1 MARLIVVGYLALVAL
16 FTGVLLKVDTTLA
29 FSFGV
34 VLFLSPALGTL
45 LRLGTR
51 GVNLVGRASGMAGFG
66 PHLKPMIE
74 SHAAIVLTDPRELNN
89 RDDVGTV
96 GRTVITRILGNDLP
110 PRHRFGQS
118 LDNLTFILDHEPE
131 FPGVEKTWILN
142 RIREPETEAQMISRI
157 EEAGQSYTQIPFDS
171 DAYAQIGWDFDHL
184 PTEDFLTSPAYFAL
198 SPEQQDRLSTAIY
211 RKKNLYLM
219 NNNGA
224 RNAALRSGRECA
236 DWTIVLDG
244 NCFLTAASWGLISR
258 AMLANADIQLLVIP
272 MARVTTNASVLGADF
287 YPEAQEEP
295 QLALRSDLEV
305 FFNEDFPY
313 GRRPKVEL
321 MWHLGIPGPWD
332 RWKSDPWDQQARRL
346 RRPAAR
352 YGVAGWVARL
362 DSGKEALE
370 LPGRQAARMRGAE
383 RQKGIRAAIDD
394 ADSRLS
400 SAGFS
405 AAGFYSRETLSAL
418 KLADLDGAD
427 AQSTLKANVISFA
440 EKAFRERPLSVK
452 DKKGLSPSGD
462 PADYWSVAPYWWPNS
477 DTADGIPFVRRDGVR
492 APGTELF
499 SPGSERYDRS
509 NWQHTVDRTVSLI
522 LAWAISGE
530 SRFAEK
536 AVENLR
542 CWFITSDTRMN
553 PSLKFAQVIP
563 GRDGGRGQA
572 YGIIEFK
579 DLYYLLDAAKLLEG
593 SGFLT
598 DSDCVAL
605 EGWANDYLGWLL
617 ESDPGRQELAA
628 NNNQGTFFDL
638 QVGGLQSYLGD
649 FRGLQETVMRALSR
663 LPRQIGPEG
672 QQPHEEA
679 RRTPFHY
686 GVFNLQGMLNLLLLA
701 QRSGVNV
708 GSFQSHPLDRLRPGI
723 ARCDA
728 LLGDHDPRNPER
740 ALDGRRLVVLRAF
753 LSELSGPV
761 GDTVN
766 GWVPSSNW
774 APRPHDGVP
783 FIWQGVLTRRFATSP
798 EWSASFLSHDGRK

>member
-1 MARLIVVGYLALVAL
+1 MARLIGVSYVALVAL
-16 FTGVLLKVDTTLA
+16 FTGVLLKVDTALA
-29 FSFGV
+29 ISFGV
-34 VLFLSPALGTL
+34 VLFLSPALGAL

-51 GVNLVGRASGMAGFG
+51 AVNLVGRASGLAGFG
-66 PHLKPMIE
+66 PHLTPMLE
-74 SHAAIVLTDPRELNN
+74 SHAAIVLTDPEELND
-89 RDDVGTV
+89 REDVQPV
-96 GRTVITRILGNDLP
+96 RRTVITRILGNDLP

-118 LDNLTFILDHEPE
+118 LDNLTFILDHEPD

-142 RIREPETEAQMISRI
+142 RIRDPKTETQMISRI
-157 EEAGQSYTQIPFDS
+157 EDAGQSYTRIAFGS

-184 PTEDFLTSPAYFAL
+184 PTEDFLTSSAYFAL
-198 SPEQQDRLSTAIY
+198 SPDQQDRLSTAIY

-224 RNAALRSGRECA
+224 RNVALRAGRERA

-244 NCFLTAASWGLISR
+244 NCFLSTASWGLIAR
-258 AMLANADIQLLVIP
+258 AMVANADIQVLVIP
-272 MARVTTNASVLGADF
+272 MARVTTNASVLAADF

-295 QLALRSDLEV
+295 QLAIRSDLEV

-332 RWKSDPWDQQARRL
+332 RWKSDPWDQQARML
-346 RRPAAR
+346 HRPAAR

-362 DSGKEALE
+362 DSGKEDLE
-370 LPGRQAARMRGAE
+370 LPGRQATRRRGTE

-405 AAGFYSRETLSAL
+405 PAGFYSRETLSAL
-418 KLADLDGAD
+418 KSAELDGA
-427 AQSTLKANVISFA
+427 ASQSKLKRNIISFA
-440 EKAFRERPLSVK
+440 EKALRERPLSVK

-477 DTADGIPFVRRDGVR
+477 DTADGIPYVRRDGVR

-499 SPGSERYDRS
+499 SPGSELHDRS
-509 NWQHTVDRTVSLI
+509 NWQHTVERTVSLT
-522 LAWAISGE
+522 LAWEISGE
-530 SRFAEK
+530 RRFAEK

-542 CWFITSDTRMN
+542 CWFITPDTRMN

-563 GRDGGRGQA
+563 GRNGGRGQA

-579 DLYYLLDAAKLLEG
+579 DLYYLLDAVKLLEG

-598 DSDCVAL
+598 DNDCVAL
-605 EGWANDYLGWLL
+605 EGWTSDYLGWLL
-617 ESDPGRQELAA
+617 ESDLGRQELAA

-649 FRGLQETVMRALSR
+649 FRGLQETVMRAVSR
-663 LPRQIGPEG
+663 LPRQIDPEG

-686 GVFNLQGMLNLLLLA
+686 GMFNLQGMMNLFLLA

-708 GSFQSHPLDRLRPGI
+708 GSFQSHPLDRLRAGI
-723 ARCDA
+723 ARCDV
-728 LLGDHDPRNPER
+728 LLRDHDPQGPER

-753 LSELSGPV
+753 LSELSGPAA
-761 GDTVN
+761 DTVD
-766 GWVPSSNW
+766 GWVSSSDW

-783 FIWQGVLTRRFATSP
+783 FMWQGVLTRRLATAP
-798 EWSASFLSHDGRK
+798 EWSASLLSLDAQK